1 MNEIWILNTRTSLP
15 EVCENFAQMTPTTEA
30 FDSFEKARDAMRA
43 KIREFAFSKN
53 SMFDGKGNIT
63 YLKNYTDDI
72 EDEVYEDFEVLDYEK
87 LVYITDSLRDAFEG
101 KDLEFEL
108 PAELCGDGMLVVSS
122 TPGEMFMHGDY
133 EGIYNGYN
141 PLIKTNIFSMK
152 EEKNYYLYLDD
163 RFGQDDA
170 TSELYIDLVKAEVK

>member
-15 EVCENFAQMTPTTEA
+15 KVCENFAHMTPTAEA

-43 KIREFAFSKN
+43 KIKDFAFSKN

-63 YLKNYTDDI
+63 YLKRYIDDL
-72 EDEVYEDFEVLDYEK
+72 DNEVWEDFEILDFEK
-87 LVYITDSLRDAFEG
+87 LNIIADSLRDAFEG
-101 KDLEFEL
+101 KDFEFEM
-108 PAELCGDGMLVVSS
+108 PAELCSDGMIAVSS
-122 TPGEMFMHGDY
+122 TPGEMFMFGDDD
-133 EGIYNGYN
+133 GPYNGYN
-141 PLIKTNIFSMK
+141 PVIKTNIFSMK

>member
-1 MNEIWILNTRTSLP
+1 MNEIWVLNTRTSLP
-15 EVCENFAQMTPTTEA
+15 EVCENFGTMPLTSEA

-43 KIREFAFSKN
+43 KIKEFAFSKN

-72 EDEVYEDFEVLDYEK
+72 EDEVYEDFEVLDKEK

-108 PAELCGDGMLVVSS
+108 PAELCGDCMLVVSS
-122 TPGEMFMHGDY
+122 TPGEMFMYGDY